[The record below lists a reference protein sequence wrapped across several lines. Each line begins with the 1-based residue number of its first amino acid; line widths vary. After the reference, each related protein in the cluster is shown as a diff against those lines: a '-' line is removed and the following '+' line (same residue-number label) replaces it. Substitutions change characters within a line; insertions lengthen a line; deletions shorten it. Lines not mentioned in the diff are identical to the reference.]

1 MFRRLICF
9 SLLIAILCSQSS
21 KLFIYFSFKINQ
33 EYIAKEL
40 CENREVPKM
49 NCHGKCYL
57 VKQLKQE
64 EQKQENNEKAPV
76 KQRISLDVLC
86 FVKQPALI
94 LLTQYKSAQKI
105 SCLRSDFSL
114 QKGYSVKVF
123 QPPRVV

>member
-21 KLFIYFSFKINQ
+21 KLIIYFSFKINQ

-40 CENREVPKM
+40 CENREIPEM
-49 NCHGKCYL
+49 SCHGKCYL

-64 EQKQENNEKAPV
+64 EQKQEKNKKAPV
-76 KQRISLDVLC
+76 KQRTVLDALC
-86 FVKQPALI
+86 CVKQPALI
-94 LLTQYKSAQKI
+94 LLTQYKFLKKS
-105 SCLRSDFSL
+105 SCLRSDFLL
-114 QKGYSVKVF
+114 QKGYSIKVF

>member
-57 VKQLKQE
+57 AKQLKQE

-76 KQRISLDVLC
+76 NQRVKLDVLF
-86 FVKQPALI
+86 FVKQPFLKI
-94 LLTQYKSAQKI
+94 LVLNHSVVNDFCLTSGFL
-105 SCLRSDFSL
+105 LR
-114 QKGYSVKVF
+114 KGYSAKIF
-123 QPPRVV
+123 QPPKFV